1 MTTKNSNST
10 PASNLGGPAPSL
22 TKSQVLKD
30 YGVITLSRQASLVG
44 RKEVLNGK
52 AKFGI
57 FGDGKEL
64 AQVAMAHAFKNGDWR
79 SGYYRDQTV
88 MMAVGGLTVK
98 QFFAQLFADTD
109 VTHEPASAGRQMNN
123 HFATRL
129 IDDQGQWLDQ
139 LAQPNTSSDI
149 SPTGGQMARLVGL
162 AYASKLYRGNKRL
175 SGQTKFTHAGN
186 EIAFGTIGN
195 ASTSEGL
202 FWEAMNAAGVLQ
214 IPMLMSVW
222 DDAYGISVHAKYQT
236 TKQSISKIMAGFN
249 YETDLKGIA
258 LHVVKGWDYEALVAT
273 YLKAAEACRRDHI
286 PQLVHVIEM
295 TQPQGHSTSGSHER
309 YKSKE
314 RLQWEEEFD
323 CVARMRAWIIS
334 TGIATAA
341 EVQKIDDES
350 LKSVETA
357 KNEAWTDYLRPLE
370 KERDDAVNI
379 LEAVGAS
386 TGKEDICQRA
396 VQELRRQPALF
407 RRNVQSLLKRV
418 LFQMNDI
425 SQDDKRTLLRFIE
438 RHEAVNQRRYSSHL
452 FSETNRSAL
461 LVKDVSP
468 KYSATSEK
476 VDGRQVI
483 QKFFDTAISR
493 DPRIFICGE
502 DVGQLGGVN
511 LEFEGLQ
518 EKFGELTVTD
528 TGIREATIFGQGIGA
543 AMRGLRPIA
552 DIQYLDYLLYCFQ
565 GMSDDLATLHYRTA
579 GGQIAPIIVRTKGHR
594 LEGVW
599 HSGSPMGTIINGVR
613 GVHVCVPRNMVQA
626 AGMYNTLLQG
636 DDPALVIE
644 VLNGYRLKET
654 IPDNLG
660 DYTVPLGVPEIL
672 HEGTDVTL
680 VTYGACIRIAQE
692 AMKLLEDIGISVEL
706 MDVQTLLPFDRFG
719 KIGESLAKTNALVC
733 MDEDVPGGA
742 SAFMLQQIL
751 EDQKSYDRLDA
762 APRTLTSKAH
772 RAAYASDGDYYSKPN
787 AEDVFELIY
796 SMMHERSPSR
806 YPSLR

>member
-1 MTTKNSNST
+1 MTKMPPTSNDDW
-10 PASNLGGPAPSL
+10 NRD
-22 TKSQVLKD
+22 QVLRD
-30 YGVITLSRQASLVG
+30 FSIICRSRFASLIG

-64 AQVAMAHAFKNGDWR
+64 AQVALAHVFQKGDWR
-79 SGYYRDQTV
+79 SGYYRDQTI
-88 MMAVGGLTVK
+88 MMAAGELTLK

-109 VTHEPASAGRQMNN
+109 VNHDPASAGRQMNN
-123 HFATRL
+123 HFSTRL
-129 IDDQGQWLDQ
+129 LTNEGEWLDQ

-162 AYASKLYRGNKRL
+162 GYASKLYRQNKRL
-175 SGQTKFTHAGN
+175 HDMTKFSKTGN

-195 ASTSEGL
+195 ASASEGL
-202 FWEAMNAAGVLQ
+202 FWEAMNAMGVLQ
-214 IPMLMSVW
+214 IPVLMSVW
-222 DDAYGISVHAKYQT
+222 DDEYGISVHAKYQT
-236 TKQSISKIMAGFN
+236 TKQSISKIMAGFD
-249 YETDLKGIA
+249 YEKDLKGIA
-258 LHVVKGWDYEALVAT
+258 IHVVKGWDYEALIET
-273 YLKAAEACRRDHI
+273 YKKAAESCRKDHI

-314 RLQWEEEFD
+314 RLKWEDDFD
-323 CVARMRAWIIS
+323 CIARMKAWIINKN
-334 TGIATAA
+334 IATAGDVEKIES
-341 EVQKIDDES
+341 EVQKE
-350 LKSVETA
+350 VEQA
-357 KNEAWTDYLRPLE
+357 KDEAWTEYLKPLE
-370 KERDDAVNI
+370 TERDEAI
-379 LEAVGAS
+379 SLLESIGS
-386 TGKEDICQRA
+386 RTDKEDLCQKA
-396 VQELRRQPALF
+396 AQELKRQPALF
-407 RRNVQSLLKRV
+407 RRNVQSTLKRV
-418 LFQMNDI
+418 LIQMLDV
-425 SQDDKRTLLRFIE
+425 SHDDKLPLIRFIE
-438 RHEAVNQRRYSSHL
+438 RHETFHQRRYSSHL
-452 FSETNRSAL
+452 LSETSRSAL
-461 LVKDVSP
+461 LVQDKTPS
-468 KYSATSEK
+468 YSDSSQK

-483 QKFFDTAISR
+483 QKFFEKAIER

-518 EKFGELTVTD
+518 ETFGDLHVTD

-579 GGQIAPIIVRTKGHR
+579 GGQIAPVIVRTKGHR
-594 LEGVW
+594 LEGIW
-599 HSGSPMGTIINGVR
+599 HTGSPMGTIINGIR
-613 GVHVCVPRNMVQA
+613 GMHVCVPRNMVQA

-644 VLNGYRLKET
+644 VLNGYRIKET
-654 IPDNLG
+654 LPDNVG

-672 HEGTDVTL
+672 EEGTDVTL
-680 VTYGACIRIAQE
+680 VTYGACIRIAQD
-692 AMKLLEDIGISVEL
+692 AMKLLKDVGISIEL
-706 MDVQTLLPFDRFG
+706 IDAQTLLPFDRFG
-719 KIGESLAKTNALVC
+719 RIRDSVAKTNALVC

-742 SAFMLQQIL
+742 SAYMLQQII
-751 EDQKSYDRLDA
+751 EEQKAYEHLDA
-762 APRTLTSKAH
+762 APRTLTAKAH

-796 SMMHERSPSR
+796 SMMHERDPGR
-806 YPSLR
+806 FPPIR